1 MASLIRPLSRAMVS
15 MKQANKLGL
24 VSAMQQRFKSETKQT
39 DSLQKPIDKK
49 ALDPLADPKET
60 CTCCMPTWLVVN
72 LFN

>member
-24 VSAMQQRFKSETKQT
+24 VSVMQQRFKSETKQT
-39 DSLQKPIDKK
+39 DSLQKPIEKK

-60 CTCCMPTWLVVN
+60 C
-72 LFN
+72 